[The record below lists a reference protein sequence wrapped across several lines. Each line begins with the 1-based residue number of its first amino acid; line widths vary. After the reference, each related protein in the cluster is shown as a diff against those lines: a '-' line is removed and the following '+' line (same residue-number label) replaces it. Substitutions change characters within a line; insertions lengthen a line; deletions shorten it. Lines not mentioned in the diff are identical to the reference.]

1 MGALIIK
8 ARLGLT
14 DEELVEQI
22 KENPYLQLFI
32 GLEAFQY
39 SAPFDPSMMVYF
51 RKRLPE
57 AVVNGCNELI
67 VRCGMK
73 VSRSS
78 DSEEPADDSG
88 SGGGS
93 AGTAGRP
100 QPFSQKQLNQGAL
113 LIDVTC
119 APVEIRLLTDL
130 SLLNGDEAFCE
141 GVDREVTEILID
153 AMHPQAGNALATSR
167 VHPRKGEAAIACSA
181 QKEEAPYHQDPQD
194 DQTAAWPHQAESG

>member
-22 KENPYLQLFI
+22 KENPYLQFFI
-32 GLEAFQY
+32 GLKAFQY

-93 AGTAGRP
+93 AGTPGRP
-100 QPFSQKQLNQGAL
+100 QPFCQKQVNQGAL

-153 AMHPQAGNALATSR
+153 AMHPQAGNTLATSR
-167 VHPRKGEAAIACSA
+167 VHTAKRRGSNCLQCPKRRGPGSSRSA
-181 QKEEAPYHQDPQD
+181 R
-194 DQTAAWPHQAESG
+194 